1 MTTLK
6 FILDYLFVW
15 FLLGV
20 VLLYAWLFLGLTYT
34 LIKVLI
40 SKNEK

>member
-20 VLLYAWLFLGLTYT
+20 VLLYAWLSLGLTYT